1 MVGDF
6 SVGQRSVKMAE
17 TFFCLLRVLLL
28 ASSATCCFILTQIL
42 TVCFFNFWCIVSVYF
57 VTNETPSSKDLQP
70 NYKRTNFTF
79 H

>member
-17 TFFCLLRVLLL
+17 MFFAYCGL
-28 ASSATCCFILTQIL
+28 CFILMQIL
-42 TVCFFNFWCIVSVYF
+42 TVCFFNFWCIVSVYL

-70 NYKRTNFTF
+70 IYKRTNFTF